1 MEPIEV
7 YCNRI
12 KAEGTTLSTSQLKAQ
27 WHELNNAETETET
40 ETTKTKKPK
49 K

>member
-12 KAEGTTLSTSQLKAQ
+12 KAEGTNLSTSQLKAQ
-27 WHELNNAETETET
+27 WHILNNAETETET